1 MGAVK
6 TVPGGC
12 NSPMQRA
19 PRTHPNPPPKHSV
32 ERPPARPPKHPLL
45 APERVFVTESL
56 PTASQPSYLCPNSP
70 FLLLAGS
77 WHPSQTP
84 SIAILFPGGVRGIFR
99 KAVLPVCGEALPDW
113 IQGPKEKEAPDRPC
127 KAKPTTGSP
136 GQEGKG
142 TNTSPAGTPWPTDYL
157 FPHTCWT
164 PA

>member
-12 NSPMQRA
+12 SSPMQRA
-19 PRTHPNPPPKHSV
+19 LRIHPNPPPMHSV

-45 APERVFVTESL
+45 APERIFVTESL

-70 FLLLAGS
+70 FLLLTGS

-99 KAVLPVCGEALPDW
+99 KAVLPVFGEALPDW
-113 IQGPKEKEAPDRPC
+113 GYKDQRKRKLQIGH
-127 KAKPTTGSP
+127 AKPSP
-136 GQEGKG
+136 PPAHQARR

-157 FPHTCWT
+157 FPHTCWA